1 MGLHLN
7 AELGCAK
14 KPASRR
20 APCAVLLSALLSGCL
35 VPITWA
41 QTVEPAPQIHFIWM
55 GGNDCPPCVLWRR
68 EELPKLQA
76 SLEFGHM
83 RFSYVNKVI
92 ASSVPPT
99 FFLPSEVALFKDQL
113 DEASN
118 RRAGSPQGALVV
130 NGVVHDYFFGTR
142 TAEQIADMV
151 KAVRTGTPGEYP
163 FPRCL
168 KVTKRGRDCEK
179 PA

>member
-1 MGLHLN
+1 MMFKN
-7 AELGCAK
+7 RCAL
-14 KPASRR
+14 SRSLSPLAAAFLLLAGWF
-20 APCAVLLSALLSGCL
+20 AP
-35 VPITWA
+35 WA
-41 QTVEPAPQIHFIWM
+41 QAQTAGAAPHIHFIWM
-55 GGNDCPPCVLWRR
+55 GGNDCPPCVRWRR

-76 SLEFGHM
+76 SPEYKHM
-83 RFSYVNKVI
+83 RFSYVSKVV
-92 ASSVPPT
+92 SSAVPPT
-99 FFLPSEVALFKDQL
+99 LFLPSEVEVFKDQL

-118 RRAGSPQGALVV
+118 RRTGSPQAALMV

-151 KAVRTGTPGEYP
+151 EAVRMGKPGDYP

-168 KVTKRGRDCEK
+168 KVAKRGRDCEK